1 MPSSDQPAAGSR
13 SVAEWLWPF
22 LPMAIAAF
30 SLSALICYHL
40 RLETFEVQSA
50 LQHLYAEL
58 YHAVGL
64 APAVVFFLLLL
75 TWSSIWFAT
84 GRLDR
89 PVSRLARLLAVAV
102 LLGVFLNLG
111 DGSVS
116 PAAHKGALG
125 AWLAQAMFAWFG
137 YLASLVLSGAMTFAA
152 LMLATDFLFAD
163 SFERLARQA
172 AEPEQG
178 VEPAVTEHLRQLATA
193 LPPLPSAAAAA
204 APQAATTTPAVARD
218 QDAAG
223 VPLAAEP
230 VTLPD
235 PEPAVPAAAD
245 AADELGWRRTAFQ
258 RRLERDAARAAAV
271 AAASDASTQSEG
283 LAADAE
289 PSVAETP
296 RSVAGAAVEGGQGEA
311 VQAGLDGL
319 ASLDG
324 RDGLDGGAAALEPAA
339 EPSDAAAAAP
349 GNTETLADAAPAE
362 VAFDATAA
370 ARLDP
375 AEVTAMEE
383 ASAMDAVPPWL
394 DQVVGHA
401 APMPQSPA
409 SWSGE
414 ALVPEPEVP
423 PAATASDDVD
433 ASAAGPTPPLEPPQV
448 DPREPTIAIP
458 RPEAAA
464 SSRLPSPPRA
474 AAERAADEVS
484 VRQQNLFGA
493 GLEEDLVQEAI
504 ELVLGSRRATAS
516 LLQRKLRIDY
526 EMACRLLVELAARG
540 IIALDADAAQGRVI
554 G

>member
-1 MPSSDQPAAGSR
+1 
-13 SVAEWLWPF
+13 
-22 LPMAIAAF
+22 
-30 SLSALICYHL
+30 
-40 RLETFEVQSA
+40 
-50 LQHLYAEL
+50 
-58 YHAVGL
+58 
-64 APAVVFFLLLL
+64 
-75 TWSSIWFAT
+75 
-84 GRLDR
+84 
-89 PVSRLARLLAVAV
+89 
-102 LLGVFLNLG
+102 
-111 DGSVS
+111 
-116 PAAHKGALG
+116 
-125 AWLAQAMFAWFG
+125 
-137 YLASLVLSGAMTFAA
+137 
-152 LMLATDFLFAD
+152 
-163 SFERLARQA
+163 
-172 AEPEQG
+172 
-178 VEPAVTEHLRQLATA
+178 
-193 LPPLPSAAAAA
+193 
-204 APQAATTTPAVARD
+204 
-218 QDAAG
+218 
-223 VPLAAEP
+223 
-230 VTLPD
+230 
-235 PEPAVPAAAD
+235 
-245 AADELGWRRTAFQ
+245 
-258 RRLERDAARAAAV
+258 
-271 AAASDASTQSEG
+271 
-283 LAADAE
+283 
-289 PSVAETP
+289 
-296 RSVAGAAVEGGQGEA
+296 
-311 VQAGLDGL
+311 
-319 ASLDG
+319 
-324 RDGLDGGAAALEPAA
+324 
-339 EPSDAAAAAP
+339 
-349 GNTETLADAAPAE
+349 
-362 VAFDATAA
+362 
-370 ARLDP
+370 
-375 AEVTAMEE
+375 MEE